1 MYVVTIFPYVMLT
14 VLLVRGC
21 TLEGASLGI
30 EFYLKPDFDRLTDGT
45 ASDSLY
51 FLQSSSLL
59 IISSDSIREL
69 CQNSILYFS
78 LDSTEAINSLE
89 HPADRALTSDW
100 FVNSFAMVICEKK
113 NLVVVWTENFLIH
126 NNYQAIYRPVRSE
139 CSSCRLSKIRLEVTK

>member
-59 IISSDSIREL
+59 IISSDSIHEL
-69 CQNSILYFS
+69 FHNSILF
-78 LDSTEAINSLE
+78 
-89 HPADRALTSDW
+89 
-100 FVNSFAMVICEKK
+100 FV
-113 NLVVVWTENFLIH
+113 
-126 NNYQAIYRPVRSE
+126 
-139 CSSCRLSKIRLEVTK
+139 